1 MDSRDVTVWPGL
13 RAVAL
18 GKIDQADPGWKLLRQ
33 GDPLNGSAT
42 GLLRQQPEDQDQFN
56 LEKFFREGLSQALRG
71 KNRLNVMLAGRV
83 GVGKST
89 LVNAIFG
96 EPIAP
101 TGVGSSITQSIQR
114 YVRPNLPISVYDTPG
129 IELGV
134 DADPI
139 ARNYLAEIKK
149 QMGEDDTR
157 VHFCLYCVRTRDER
171 FETVE
176 SDIVRALAKDVLV
189 ALVLTQCPTPD
200 DHRALKFAQYLTSL
214 GLPILDGQCFMTLAE
229 EDRVAGVKLAPHG
242 LPDLVRSIYHQL
254 PDAERHTLASC
265 QRVSLELKIAEARR
279 SVNVNVGKAALIAAT
294 PIPLADSIPLS
305 ALQISMLGQIS
316 TIMGF
321 RVDPKAIATAFAA
334 VLGVASV
341 ARTAA
346 SFLKLFPGSGTTI
359 NTTIASSTTKILGE
373 VFINACTNVLM
384 RQAAGEYIHQD
395 DIVSEFI
402 KEFPLLLNGSLH
414 HSA

>member
-1 MDSRDVTVWPGL
+1 VWPGL
-13 RAVAL
+13 RTVAP
-18 GKIDQADPGWKLLRQ
+18 GKIGQADPGWQLLRQ
-33 GDPLNGSAT
+33 GGLMDGSAT
-42 GLLRQQPEDQDQFN
+42 GLLRHTPEDQDEFN
-56 LEKFFREGLSQALRG
+56 LEKFFRDGLSQALRG
-71 KNRLNVMLAGRV
+71 KTRLNVMLAGRV

-114 YVRPNLPISVYDTPG
+114 YVRPHLPISVYDTPG

-134 DADPI
+134 DADLI

-229 EDRVAGVKLAPHG
+229 EDRVAGVKLAPFG

-279 SVNVNVGKAALIAAT
+279 SVNVNMGKAALIAAT

-346 SFLKLFPGSGTTI
+346 SFFKLFPGSGTTI
-359 NTTIASSTTKILGE
+359 NATIASTTTKILGE

-384 RQAAGEYIHQD
+384 RQTAGEYIHQD
-395 DIVSEFI
+395 DIVSEFL
-402 KEFPLLLNGSLH
+402 KEFPLLLNGSLRQ
-414 HSA
+414 A

>member
-1 MDSRDVTVWPGL
+1 MD
-13 RAVAL
+13 
-18 GKIDQADPGWKLLRQ
+18 
-33 GDPLNGSAT
+33 GSST
-42 GLLRQQPEDQDQFN
+42 GLLRYKPEGQDEFN

-71 KNRLNVMLAGRV
+71 KTRLNVMLAGRV

-101 TGVGSSITQSIQR
+101 TGVGCSITQSIQR

-129 IELGV
+129 IELG
-134 DADPI
+134 AAAELI
-139 ARNYLAEIKK
+139 AKTYLTEIKR
-149 QMGEDDTR
+149 QMEDDNTR

-176 SDIVRALAKDVLV
+176 SDIVRALAKEVLV

-200 DHRALKFAQYLTSL
+200 DARANKFARYLTSL
-214 GLPILDGQCFMTLAE
+214 ELPVLDGQCFMTLAE
-229 EDRVAGVKLAPHG
+229 EDNVAGVTLPPFG
-242 LPDLVRSIYHQL
+242 LPDLVSSIYHQL

-279 SVNVNVGKAALIAAT
+279 SVNFNMGTAALIAAS
-294 PIPLADSIPLS
+294 PIPLVDSIPLS
-305 ALQISMLGQIS
+305 ALQINMLGQIT

-321 RVDPKAIATAFAA
+321 RVDPKAIAAAFAT

-341 ARTAA
+341 ARTTA
-346 SFLKLFPGSGTTI
+346 SFFKIFPGTGSTI
-359 NTTIASSTTKILGE
+359 NTTIASTTTKVLGE

-384 RQAAGEYIHQD
+384 RQMAGEHIHQD
-395 DIVSEFI
+395 DIVGELL
-402 KEFPLLLNGSLH
+402 KELPLLLSGALR

>member
-134 DADPI
+134 DADLI
-139 ARNYLAEIKK
+139 AKNYLAEIKK

-346 SFLKLFPGSGTTI
+346 SFFKLFPGSGTTI

-395 DIVSEFI
+395 DIVSEFL

>member
-1 MDSRDVTVWPGL
+1 MAPRDVAVWPSQ
-13 RAVAL
+13 RAIAAS
-18 GKIDQADPGWKLLRQ
+18 KIDQADPGWTRRNQ
-33 GDPLNGSAT
+33 GGPLDGSAI
-42 GLLRQQPEDQDQFN
+42 GLLRHRPEDHDEFN

-71 KNRLNVMLAGRV
+71 KTRLNVMLAGRV

-96 EPIAP
+96 QQIAP
-101 TGVGSSITQSIQR
+101 TGVGSSITRSIQR
-114 YVRPNLPISVYDTPG
+114 YARPNLPISVYDTPG

-134 DADPI
+134 AAERI
-139 ARNYLAEIKK
+139 AINYLTEIKK
-149 QMGEDDTR
+149 QMGDADTR

-200 DHRALKFAQYLTSL
+200 DSRALKFAQYLASL
-214 GLPILDGQCFMTLAE
+214 NLPVLDGQCFMTLAE
-229 EDRVAGVKLAPHG
+229 EDHVAGVKLVPFG
-242 LPDLVRSIYHQL
+242 LPALVGSIYHQL

-279 SVNVNVGKAALIAAT
+279 SVNVNMGKSALIAAT

-321 RVDPKAIATAFAA
+321 RVDPKAVATAFAT

-346 SFLKLFPGSGTTI
+346 SFFKIFPGTGTTI
-359 NTTIASSTTKILGE
+359 NTTIASTTTKILGE

-384 RQAAGEYIHQD
+384 RQTTGEHIHQN
-395 DIVSEFI
+395 DIVSELL
-402 KEFPLLLNGSLH
+402 KEFLLLLNGRLRQ
-414 HSA
+414 SA